1 MSQQQ
6 YNDLISTMLKQKH
19 ALAKLRAELKERKK
33 KMYFEYKKFGHLA
46 CNCRNKGVE
55 EKKTPASQNRFE
67 MLSSRVMRCGVE
79 IRKQERKRKEEV
91 IRCFKYREEEHQW
104 KECPRR
110 GKERGERVV

>member
-1 MSQQQ
+1 
-6 YNDLISTMLKQKH
+6 MLKQKH
-19 ALAKLRAELKERKK
+19 ALAKLRAELKGRKR

-46 CNCRNKGVE
+46 YNCRNKGVE

-67 MLSSRVMRCGVE
+67 MLLSRVMRCGVE
-79 IRKQERKRKEEV
+79 IRKQERERKKEEV
-91 IRCFKYREEEHQW
+91 IWCFKCGEEEHQW